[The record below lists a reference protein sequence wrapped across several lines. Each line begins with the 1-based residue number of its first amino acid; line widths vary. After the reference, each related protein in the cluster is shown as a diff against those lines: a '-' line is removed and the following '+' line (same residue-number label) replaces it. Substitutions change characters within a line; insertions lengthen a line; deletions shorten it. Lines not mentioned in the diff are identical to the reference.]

1 MMKNP
6 FQPGDIKQYEREVR
20 SEDIASFD
28 SGTVHAVY
36 STFALCRDAE
46 WSGRL
51 FVLEMKEEDEEG
63 IGTRLEVV
71 HRAPAF
77 VGQVVRFESR
87 FVEIREQGE
96 ILTRFQVWQGDR
108 LIAEGLQGQKIL
120 PKQKLEQLFHKLE
133 KCN

>member
-1 MMKNP
+1 MKDV
-6 FQPGDIKQYEREVR
+6 FKVGDRKHFIKRVEPADVAAFHGE
-20 SEDIASFD
+20 A
-28 SGTVHAVY
+28 VHQVY
-36 STFALCRDAE
+36 ATFSMARDAE
-46 WSGRL
+46 WCCRL